1 MKTSLGALRN
11 LIRECVLL
19 ESGWIVRY
27 TEKNGMPGKPRVFGG
42 PQAERLAQA
51 YASTVRG
58 IAEPIEG
65 IDAPDIDITDV
76 NASGYGTRAAGGG
89 AKPPGTPA
97 PRNWKPKGT
106 YKVYGGSKKHHPG
119 RAVVTRLKGQVYGPA
134 VGAQS
139 AFVPGELGDVS
150 FDNDK
155 LLIKKQGADHVQTW
169 EPFDEA

>member
-1 MKTSLGALRN
+1 MKTSLRALRD
-11 LIRECVLL
+11 LVRECLLL
-19 ESGWIVRY
+19 ETGWIVRY
-27 TEKNGMPGKPRVFGG
+27 KEKNGAPGKPRVFGG

-51 YASTVRG
+51 YAATVRG
-58 IAEPIEG
+58 VAEPIEG
-65 IDAPDIDITDV
+65 IEAPDVSVTDV
-76 NASGYGTRAAGGG
+76 NASGFGERPATARAPA
-89 AKPPGTPA
+89 GTPV

-139 AFVPGELGDVS
+139 AFAPGELGDVS

-155 LLIKKQGADHVQTW
+155 LLIKKQDADHVQTW
-169 EPFDEA
+169 EPFEES